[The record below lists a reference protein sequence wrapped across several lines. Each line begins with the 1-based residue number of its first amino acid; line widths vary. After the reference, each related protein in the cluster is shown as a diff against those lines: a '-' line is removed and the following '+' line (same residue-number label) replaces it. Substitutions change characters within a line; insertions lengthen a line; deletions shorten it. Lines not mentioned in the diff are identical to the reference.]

1 MSLRFQLAYLLGYA
15 PWDRWQGKPLQRLR
29 ELLEGPQAP
38 TPGRALDIGCG
49 MGQAAVYLAKLGWQ
63 TTGVDAV
70 ERALRVARR
79 RAADAGVNVEFVQ
92 GDVTHLDRAGIN
104 GPFDLLLDLG
114 CFHILLDQERRLY
127 RESIT
132 RVAGANAQLILFAFS
147 HNKHVMGP
155 RGAERDE
162 IEQCL
167 APDWTIAWTAPETN
181 LPYRTPRGA
190 TATWYLLRRTA
201 APVKIDRGRVRVGS
215 HHD

>member
-1 MSLRFQLAYLLGYA
+1 MAPVANREWPMSLRFQLAYLLGYA
-15 PWDRWQGKPLQRLR
+15 PWDRWQGKPLKRLR

-79 RAADAGVNVEFVQ
+79 RAANAGVNVEFVQ

-114 CFHILLDQERRLY
+114 CFHILLDQERKLY

-155 RGAERDE
+155 RGAEREE
-162 IEQCL
+162 IERSL

-201 APVKIDRGRVRVGS
+201 PAQS
-215 HHD
+215 